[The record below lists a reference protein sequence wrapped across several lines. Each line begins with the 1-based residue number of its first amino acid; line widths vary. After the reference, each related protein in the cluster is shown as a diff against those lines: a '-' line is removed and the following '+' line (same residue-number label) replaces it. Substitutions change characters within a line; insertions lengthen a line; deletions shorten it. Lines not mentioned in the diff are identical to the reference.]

1 MDSRW
6 KTKTIVYKTIRNIF
20 YSVIYKLKNPHNVD
34 ILTLDELESKEINNI
49 IDLAI
54 DLKKELKKG
63 KEKPLL
69 QNKTL
74 AMIFEKPSTRT
85 RVSFETGMFQLG
97 GHALTLSPND
107 LQLSRGESIAD
118 TARTLSRYV
127 NVVMARVYDHKS
139 LETFAR
145 NSSIPVINGLSDS
158 YHPCQILADLMT
170 IKEHKKNLKKIKI
183 AWIGD
188 GNNVCNSLIL
198 GCAKLKIQLSVAIP
212 DGYEPE
218 FDVIKIG
225 KEAEILEVSDN
236 PETAVQDADVV
247 MTDTF
252 VSIHN
257 TSSDR
262 VKKFLPKFQVN
273 QALMNKA
280 KKDAIFMHC
289 LPAKRDQEVTSDVI
303 DGSQSVVWDEAENRL
318 HVQKALLVHLLGV

>member
-1 MDSRW
+1 MN
-6 KTKTIVYKTIRNIF
+6 KK
-20 YSVIYKLKNPHNVD
+20 PHNVD